1 MADILKKEML
11 LGKWDYITFN
21 KDNSPYWNN
30 YSDMN
35 YEFLKSMENLLRM
48 KLNIRGYALVTD
60 LLDHMGLKV
69 KPNQILAGWS
79 SENVNLGSSLFEV
92 YNCKDGSGILIH
104 FLSCDEFLVDDIY
117 KGKVQ
122 I

>member
-11 LGKWDYITFN
+11 LEKWDYITFN

-30 YSDMN
+30 DSDRN
-35 YEFLKSMENLLRM
+35 YEFLKNIENLSIM
-48 KLNIRGYALVTD
+48 KLNIHGYALVSE
-60 LLDHMGLKV
+60 LLYDMGLRV

-79 SENVNLGSSLFEV
+79 SEKINMGDSLFEV
-92 YNCKDGSGILIH
+92 YQRKDGSGILIH
-104 FLSCDEFLVDDIY
+104 FINCDEFMVDDIY
-117 KGKVQ
+117 KGRVK